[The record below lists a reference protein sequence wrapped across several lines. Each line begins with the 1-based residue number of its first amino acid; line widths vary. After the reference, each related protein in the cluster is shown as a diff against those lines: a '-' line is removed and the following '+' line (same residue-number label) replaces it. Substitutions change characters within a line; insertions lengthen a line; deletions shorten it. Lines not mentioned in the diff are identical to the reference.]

1 MSAERSR
8 RAALA
13 LLALLA
19 FMLLATLNSGGYRY
33 GASDQAFYAPA
44 ALKQINPALYPR
56 DAELLAAQGR
66 LTFVDNVV
74 GVLGRTSA
82 VTLPTMFAALYVLAL
97 TAIATGASRIG
108 RSLYR
113 ERWTTL
119 ALLAALT
126 LRHAI
131 TKSGTNTLE
140 GYFHPRQL
148 AFGIGLIAVSVFLRG
163 AWPIAAILA
172 LCAGAIH
179 PTTALWFCGWLAMA
193 IAVAE
198 RRARLPLAIAGGVA
212 ALAAAW
218 LLSSGPLAKRLVTMD
233 REWLDTL
240 VTKDYLFPLQWP
252 ADAWLVNLAYIP
264 LIVWLYRR
272 RAAAGLTVPR
282 EAGLV
287 AGCLV
292 LPAIF
297 LITLPLHAMRLAL
310 AVQLQPARL
319 FWMLDFLATVYVVW
333 ALAEGVRAAPSRA
346 VTGAAST
353 TARRALVTA
362 AVIALLST
370 TRGLYSKLVLVPERP
385 VAQLDIP
392 ATDWGRAMAWARAT
406 DINSGWIADPGH
418 TWKYGSSVRVAGQR
432 DVLVEP
438 VKDAAVGMY
447 ERAIALEV
455 RDRTQALGDFASLTA
470 ERSRALASRY
480 NLDYLVTDQQLDLPL
495 AFDAGS
501 LRVYRL
507 R

>member
-1 MSAERSR
+1 MIPR
-8 RAALA
+8 RRRPLALA
-13 LLALLA
+13 LLGFAA
-19 FMLLATLNSGGYRY
+19 FALLATLNSGGYRY

-56 DAELLAAQGR
+56 DAALLAAQGR
-66 LTFVDNVV
+66 LTFVDNVL
-74 GVLGRTSA
+74 GVIGRRSG
-82 VTLPTMFAALYVLAL
+82 LPLPVMFGALYVLSL
-97 TAIATGASRIG
+97 TALATGAWRIG
-108 RSLYR
+108 RRLYR
-113 ERWTTL
+113 YEWTSV

-148 AFGIGLIAVSVFLRG
+148 AFGIGVIAVSCFLRG
-163 AWPIAAILA
+163 TWPIAALLVLA
-172 LCAGAIH
+172 AGAIH
-179 PTTALWFCGWLAMA
+179 PTTALWFCVWLTVA
-193 IAVAE
+193 IALTEPRV
-198 RRARLPLAIAGGVA
+198 RIPLAIAAVPA

-218 LLSSGPLAKRLVTMD
+218 LLLAGPLVERLARMD

-252 ADAWLVNLAYIP
+252 ASAWLVNLAYIP
-264 LIVWLYRR
+264 LIVWLFRR
-272 RAAAGLTVPR
+272 RVSAGVATPR
-282 EAGLV
+282 ERGLV
-287 AGCLV
+287 GGCLA
-292 LPAIF
+292 LAAIF
-297 LITLPLHAMRLAL
+297 LLTLPLHAIPLAL

-319 FWMLDFLATVYVVW
+319 FWMLDLLATIYVVW
-333 ALAEGVRAAPSRA
+333 ALAEGLRPPSVEVSISAKTR
-346 VTGAAST
+346 
-353 TARRALVTA
+353 RRALTA
-362 AVIALLST
+362 AAIIALLST
-370 TRGLYSKLVLVPERP
+370 TRGLYSKLVLVPDRP

-392 ATDWGRAMAWARAT
+392 DTDWGRAMAWART
-406 DINSGWIADPGH
+406 TEIGSGWIADPGH

-447 ERAIALEV
+447 EREIALAV
-455 RDRTQALGDFASLTA
+455 RDRMRDLGDFAALTP
-470 ERSRALASRY
+470 ERARALAARY
-480 NLDYLVTDQQLDLPL
+480 NLDYLITDEQIDLPL

>member
-1 MSAERSR
+1 MIVERSR
-8 RAALA
+8 LVALA
-13 LLALLA
+13 LPGLLA

-44 ALKQINPALYPR
+44 ALKQINPDLYPR
-56 DAELLAAQGR
+56 DAALLAAQGR
-66 LTFVDNVV
+66 LTFVDDAV
-74 GVLGRTSA
+74 GVLGRLSG
-82 VTLPTMFAALYVLAL
+82 VTLPKMFAALYVLAL
-97 TAIATGASRIG
+97 AAIATGAFGIG
-108 RSLYR
+108 RRLYR
-113 ERWTTL
+113 EWWTTV

-148 AFGIGLIAVSVFLRG
+148 AFGIGLVAVSCFLRG
-163 AWPIAAILA
+163 AWPLAAILA
-172 LCAGAIH
+172 LAAGAIH
-179 PTTALWFCGWLAMA
+179 PTTALWFCVWLGAA
-193 IAVAE
+193 IALTE
-198 RRARLPLAIAGGVA
+198 RRARLPLAIVATIAGIA
-212 ALAAAW
+212 AVW
-218 LLSSGPLAKRLVTMD
+218 LLTAGPLAERLVQMD
-233 REWLDTL
+233 QAWLDTL

-252 ADAWLVNLAYIP
+252 ASAWLVNLGYIP
-264 LIVWLYRR
+264 LILWLYRR
-272 RAAAGLTVPR
+272 RARAGVTIPR
-282 EAGLV
+282 ERGL
-287 AGCLV
+287 AIGCLV

-297 LITLPLHAMRLAL
+297 LLTLPLHAMRLAL

-333 ALAEGVRAAPSRA
+333 ALAEGVRAPARD
-346 VTGAAST
+346 VASGRPHVR
-353 TARRALVTA
+353 RRALKTA
-362 AVIALLST
+362 AIIALLST
-370 TRGLYSKLVLVPERP
+370 TRGLYSKLILVPERP
-385 VAQLDIP
+385 VAQWDIP
-392 ATDWGRAMAWARAT
+392 QSDWGRAMAWARTT
-406 DINSGWIADPGH
+406 DVHSGWIADPGH

-447 ERAIALEV
+447 ERAIALDV
-455 RDRTQALGDFASLTA
+455 RDRAAALGDFASLTP

-480 NLDYLVTDQQLDLPL
+480 NLDYLVTDQRLDLPL